1 MATYLPREVR
11 EGLEAAHR
19 LALRRKTRLRVVVGD
34 EVFPILRLRDHG
46 MVVPADGTPRLRG
59 LVDVYDGGRHLWQCL
74 IVASAKEGEEMTYEF
89 KRQTAAETLP
99 ALDFELPD
107 TRPAGLLPR
116 M

>member
-1 MATYLPREVR
+1 M
-11 EGLEAAHR
+11 
-19 LALRRKTRLRVVVGD
+19 
-34 EVFPILRLRDHG
+34 
-46 MVVPADGTPRLRG
+46 
-59 LVDVYDGGRHLWQCL
+59 DVYDGGRHLWQCL
-74 IVASAKEGEEMTYEF
+74 IVASAQEGEEMQYEF